1 MRRKIRILLHVVE
14 LHCFRLSNTGAG
26 GRGKEN
32 RIARIIIS
40 VVVPVYKASRRGCSR
55 RSFCFWASN
64 HEEMVS
70 RRTAAHST
78 HDGGR
83 RQEEEEEEEEE
94 DGATAACS
102 HHQQNNNR
110 STNSYHLP
118 TRPTTSGK
126 QNKPNFFVK
135 KIV

>member
-1 MRRKIRILLHVVE
+1 
-14 LHCFRLSNTGAG
+14 
-26 GRGKEN
+26 
-32 RIARIIIS
+32 
-40 VVVPVYKASRRGCSR
+40 
-55 RSFCFWASN
+55 
-64 HEEMVS
+64 MVS

-94 DGATAACS
+94 EAGATAACS
-102 HHQQNNNR
+102 HQQQNNNR

-135 KIV
+135 KNRITYNIFSMSFLLAKMD